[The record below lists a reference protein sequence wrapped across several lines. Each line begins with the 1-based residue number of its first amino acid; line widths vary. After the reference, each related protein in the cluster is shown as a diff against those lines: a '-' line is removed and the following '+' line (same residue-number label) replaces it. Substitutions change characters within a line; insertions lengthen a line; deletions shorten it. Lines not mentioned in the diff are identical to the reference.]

1 MQEKLSPRQ
10 RLINMMYLVLFA
22 LLALNIQ
29 VDFIDAFYDLSTS
42 IERTV
47 DKIELEQ
54 EQRIISITSAFEI
67 DSITY
72 LKSYRNS
79 IKAQVIANKA
89 TRFID
94 SLRNELIDRTGGFN
108 EYGYPKNSIDP
119 SISDFVF
126 IQRKG
131 AKRLK
136 EILQKSKLQFF
147 NLLPENQIFLLQDIY
162 EASDYIVNSRG
173 KRLNWEEYHFNNL
186 ALGGSLA
193 LLSRFKN
200 DVTIMESVILNFY
213 LNDIYGELTNF
224 IVASEGDSV
233 KIDMAV
239 INPESFKVGD
249 EIKIRI
255 QLPKFTKINKTN
267 IVLFDKNNKIVEDA
281 KINKEDI
288 SLSYSPIK
296 AGIYTMKTDFL
307 DENNKVTSSISKDF
321 EVYDLDN
328 IQYIYLDD
336 LIKSQ
341 YQNSLYLGIKNKLEV
356 EHPTFAFNQ
365 LTLQTNNG
373 SIKKHKKSFIIM
385 PERAGKT
392 VVSLQNNNI
401 HLTSKTFTVK
411 TLPDPEA
418 TINNSSNN
426 DISSKLFKIQTALS
440 LTIKGFDFAVA
451 YQIINFSL
459 IRINAKGEKIYIG
472 SNKTAFFNSE
482 VIKQVRSA
490 NSKDVFIFHKIN
502 VKSADGI
509 SRLIPSLVLN
519 IK

>member
-1 MQEKLSPRQ
+1 
-10 RLINMMYLVLFA
+10 
-22 LLALNIQ
+22 
-29 VDFIDAFYDLSTS
+29 
-42 IERTV
+42 
-47 DKIELEQ
+47 
-54 EQRIISITSAFEI
+54 
-67 DSITY
+67 
-72 LKSYRNS
+72 
-79 IKAQVIANKA
+79 
-89 TRFID
+89 
-94 SLRNELIDRTGGFN
+94 
-108 EYGYPKNSIDP
+108 
-119 SISDFVF
+119 
-126 IQRKG
+126 
-131 AKRLK
+131 
-136 EILQKSKLQFF
+136 
-147 NLLPENQIFLLQDIY
+147 
-162 EASDYIVNSRG
+162 
-173 KRLNWEEYHFNNL
+173 
-186 ALGGSLA
+186 
-193 LLSRFKN
+193 
-200 DVTIMESVILNFY
+200 
-213 LNDIYGELTNF
+213 
-224 IVASEGDSV
+224 
-233 KIDMAV
+233 
-239 INPESFKVGD
+239 
-249 EIKIRI
+249 
-255 QLPKFTKINKTN
+255 
-267 IVLFDKNNKIVEDA
+267 
-281 KINKEDI
+281 
-288 SLSYSPIK
+288 
-296 AGIYTMKTDFL
+296 MKTDFL

>member
-54 EQRIISITSAFEI
+54 EQRMISITSAFEI

-119 SISDFVF
+119 SISDLVF

-224 IVASEGDSV
+224 IVAIEADSLKV
-233 KIDMAV
+233 DMAV

-255 QLPKFTKINKTN
+255 QLPKFTEINKTN
-267 IVLFDKNNKIVEDA
+267 IVLFDENKNKVDGA

-307 DENNKVTSSISKDF
+307 DENNRITSSISKDF
-321 EVYDLDN
+321 EVFDLEKV
-328 IQYIYLDD
+328 QYIYLDD
-336 LIKSQ
+336 VIKSK
-341 YQNSLYLGIKNKLEV
+341 YQNILYLGIKNKLEV
-356 EHPTFAFNQ
+356 EHPNFSINQ

-373 SIKKHKKSFIIM
+373 SIKRKISSFVIM

-392 VVSLQNNNI
+392 VVTLYNNNTI
-401 HLTSKTFTVK
+401 LTSKIFTVK

-418 TINNSSNN
+418 TISNSTNN

-440 LTIKGFDFAVA
+440 LNVKGFDFAAA

-459 IRINAKGEKIYIG
+459 IRINAKGEKMYTTN
-472 SNKTAFFNSE
+472 NKTAFFNSE

-502 VKSADGI
+502 IKSADGI